1 MIKDLRMHRHN
12 KSFIVLFPNPIY
24 ITRIGIQSIGLKL
37 EITDIKILEE
47 LQKNAKMSYRELS
60 ENTSIPSS
68 TLHDKVKKM
77 EEEGIIKQYTTII
90 KDEAIGCTQLSIIG
104 VETGAELYGD
114 VAKNLTNIPE
124 IVEVYGTTAQYD
136 LMIKLRAYNRKHL
149 GETLN
154 KIRNIHGVND
164 INVAIALEVFKEE
177 HTLPII
183 YEHTN
188 KK

>member
-1 MIKDLRMHRHN
+1 M
-12 KSFIVLFPNPIY
+12 
-24 ITRIGIQSIGLKL
+24 KL
-37 EITDIKILEE
+37 ETKDIEILDE
-47 LQKNAKMSYRELS
+47 LQKNAKTSYRELS
-60 ENTSIPSS
+60 ENTGIPSS
-68 TLHDKVKKM
+68 TLHDRIKKM
-77 EEEGIIKQYTTII
+77 NKEGIIKQNVTII
-90 KDEAIGCTQLSIIG
+90 DDEAIGCTQLSIIG
-104 VETGAELYGD
+104 VETGAELYKD
-114 VAKNLTNIPE
+114 VAAELIKIPE

-183 YEHTN
+183 QEHIH
-188 KK
+188 